1 MAHLHAQGVGPPAP
15 EEDQGE
21 YAQLVELILS
31 LPEAYRRVL
40 ELKFVEEETRIIDR
54 GLDSLAPGQTN
65 GGTGCFGKVTRIKV
79 SEAEGISS
87 ASLTL

>member
-1 MAHLHAQGVGPPAP
+1 MPKEWGPPAL
-15 EEDQGE
+15 EENQGV

-40 ELKFVEEETRIIDR
+40 GKFVEAETRIIDR
-54 GLDSLAPGQTN
+54 GPDCLAPVQTD